1 MERRT
6 TGGEGGLRLAAPT
19 HRQRPLADG
28 LRNRR
33 HSRRAHLGDPPLR
46 VREGAEPWRR
56 PDDPAARSISLSS
69 SSATVGRCSSS
80 ATSSSRIVA
89 TSASSFAGRTE
100 RITSSI
106 LADRLD
112 RLVDAGILTR
122 SDDPTHKQKA
132 VYRLTDSGVDLVPIL
147 ATIGHWG
154 AVHCPANPDLAAA
167 TQELEYDLPQSWA
180 ALMESLRASHAT

>member
-1 MERRT
+1 MAT
-6 TGGEGGLRLAAPT
+6 TGRSGCPINLAIELFGDRWTLLILRDIVF
-19 HRQRPLADG
+19 AD
-28 LRNRR
+28 RR
-33 HSRRAHLGDPPLR
+33 HFRELLR
-46 VREGAEPWRR
+46 GS
-56 PDDPAARSISLSS
+56 D
-69 SSATVGRCSSS
+69 
-80 ATSSSRIVA
+80 
-89 TSASSFAGRTE
+89 E

-112 RLVDAGILTR
+112 RLVNAGILTR

-167 TQELEYDLPQSWA
+167 TQELEYELPQSWA

>member
-1 MERRT
+1 MAT
-6 TGGEGGLRLAAPT
+6 TGRSGCPINLAIELFGDRWTLLILRDIIF
-19 HRQRPLADG
+19 AD
-28 LRNRR
+28 RR
-33 HSRRAHLGDPPLR
+33 HFRELLR
-46 VREGAEPWRR
+46 GS
-56 PDDPAARSISLSS
+56 D
-69 SSATVGRCSSS
+69 
-80 ATSSSRIVA
+80 
-89 TSASSFAGRTE
+89 E

-154 AVHCPANPDLAAA
+154 AVHCLANPDLAAA